1 MRINNQLEQNMLS
14 RFCKNIFILTIFT
27 ISSYIS
33 ADSLDSIVLRSEFTM
48 VDSEK
53 NDRQEE
59 LINKGYILGK
69 DFIVVQD
76 PKNKKIYNIS
86 PITNK

>member
-1 MRINNQLEQNMLS
+1 MKKVELIQIIKEEIQKIINENLPPVEKSQ
-14 RFCKNIFILTIFT
+14 
-27 ISSYIS
+27 
-33 ADSLDSIVLRSEFTM
+33 VLGL
-48 VDSEK
+48 VNAK
-53 NDRQEE
+53 KRQEE

-76 PKNKKIYNIS
+76 PKNKKMYNIS

>member
-1 MRINNQLEQNMLS
+1 MKKIELIQIIKEEIQKIINENLPP
-14 RFCKNIFILTIFT
+14 
-27 ISSYIS
+27 
-33 ADSLDSIVLRSEFTM
+33 V
-48 VDSEK
+48 EK
-53 NDRQEE
+53 IQVFGVVKAKKRQEE

-76 PKNKKIYNIS
+76 PKNKKMYNIS

>member
-1 MRINNQLEQNMLS
+1 MRKLELIQIIKEEIQKIINENLPPVEKIQ
-14 RFCKNIFILTIFT
+14 
-27 ISSYIS
+27 
-33 ADSLDSIVLRSEFTM
+33 VLG
-48 VDSEK
+48 VVQAK
-53 NDRQEE
+53 KRQEE

-76 PKNKKIYNIS
+76 PKNKKMYNIS

>member
-1 MRINNQLEQNMLS
+1 MKKVELIQIIKEEIQKIINENLPP
-14 RFCKNIFILTIFT
+14 
-27 ISSYIS
+27 
-33 ADSLDSIVLRSEFTM
+33 V
-48 VDSEK
+48 EK
-53 NDRQEE
+53 IQVFGVVKAKKRQEE

-76 PKNKKIYNIS
+76 PKNKKMYNIS

>member
-1 MRINNQLEQNMLS
+1 MKKVELIQIIKEEIQKIINENLPPVEKIQ
-14 RFCKNIFILTIFT
+14 
-27 ISSYIS
+27 
-33 ADSLDSIVLRSEFTM
+33 VLG
-48 VDSEK
+48 VVK
-53 NDRQEE
+53 AKKRQEE

>member
-1 MRINNQLEQNMLS
+1 MKKVELIQIIKEEIQKIINENLPPVEKIQ
-14 RFCKNIFILTIFT
+14 
-27 ISSYIS
+27 
-33 ADSLDSIVLRSEFTM
+33 VLG
-48 VDSEK
+48 VVK
-53 NDRQEE
+53 AKKRQEE

-76 PKNKKIYNIS
+76 PKNKKMYNIS

>member
-1 MRINNQLEQNMLS
+1 MRKLELIQIIKEEIQKIINENLPP
-14 RFCKNIFILTIFT
+14 
-27 ISSYIS
+27 
-33 ADSLDSIVLRSEFTM
+33 V
-48 VDSEK
+48 EK
-53 NDRQEE
+53 IQVFGVVKAKKRQEE

-76 PKNKKIYNIS
+76 PKNKKMYNIS

>member
-1 MRINNQLEQNMLS
+1 MRKLELIQIIKEEIQNIINENLPPVEKSQ
-14 RFCKNIFILTIFT
+14 
-27 ISSYIS
+27 
-33 ADSLDSIVLRSEFTM
+33 VLG
-48 VDSEK
+48 VVK
-53 NDRQEE
+53 AKKRQEE

-76 PKNKKIYNIS
+76 PKNKKMYNIS

>member
-1 MRINNQLEQNMLS
+1 MKKVELIQIIKEEIQKIITENLPPVEKIQ
-14 RFCKNIFILTIFT
+14 
-27 ISSYIS
+27 
-33 ADSLDSIVLRSEFTM
+33 VLG
-48 VDSEK
+48 VVK
-53 NDRQEE
+53 AKKRQEE

-76 PKNKKIYNIS
+76 PKNKKMYNIS

>member
-1 MRINNQLEQNMLS
+1 MKKIELIQIIKEEIQKIINENLPPVEKIQ
-14 RFCKNIFILTIFT
+14 
-27 ISSYIS
+27 
-33 ADSLDSIVLRSEFTM
+33 VLG
-48 VDSEK
+48 VVK
-53 NDRQEE
+53 AKKRQEE